1 MKPSSLAVLAVAIAV
16 FLTGACIT
24 STRIAAAQPDSGG
37 IHSAGDFFHGLLGV
51 VLLAILLGFG
61 IWITVAPAPRSLR
74 ILAWCGFLTTSLAS
88 TLAWKSSPMS
98 HGSAALHAILAHIS
112 LSIVVLICAG
122 AWVANTETA
131 AASRPFLRPLAI
143 ATPLIVLLQVALGA
157 LYRHEVLGIMPHMGL
172 AMVVAFA
179 ALIASTTVL
188 QHYKRPLSLKRA
200 AAALMTFVL
209 IQVALGIAA
218 FIMLVLNAAGTIYF
232 VATTAAHA
240 TFGTATLAASLVLAL
255 EVWQKVPASNKAA

>member
-16 FLTGACIT
+16 FLTGAYIT
-24 STRIAAAQPDSGG
+24 STRIAAAQPDPGG
-37 IHSAGDFFHGLLGV
+37 IHSAGDFFHV

-188 QHYKRPLSLKRA
+188 QHNKRPLSLKRA
-200 AAALMTFVL
+200 AAALMTFV
-209 IQVALGIAA
+209 
-218 FIMLVLNAAGTIYF
+218 
-232 VATTAAHA
+232 
-240 TFGTATLAASLVLAL
+240 
-255 EVWQKVPASNKAA
+255 